1 MQIRT
6 YDFVVDRDENANF
19 HTSKPSLYRTTVAH
33 SGTVLFDPES
43 ETVVYDMVAPED
55 PSLRS
60 YFLSET
66 RMISCG
72 SNHKGIV
79 VWSATGNTAPDKFHT
94 THDAITS
101 CHFSYDDRICI
112 MGTQVRGWILTGLNH
127 LIETESRRWVLY
139 FLPSTCPPT
148 GWQHCRV

>member
-1 MQIRT
+1 LISLSLLQLRI
-6 YDFVVDRDENANF
+6 YDFVVDRDESANF
-19 HTSKPSLYRTTVAH
+19 PVAKPNLYRTTVAH

-43 ETVVYDMVAPED
+43 ETVVFDMVPPED

-72 SNHKGIV
+72 TNHRGLM

-101 CHFSYDDRICI
+101 CHFSYDDRICV
-112 MGTQVRGWILTGLNH
+112 MGTQV
-127 LIETESRRWVLY
+127 
-139 FLPSTCPPT
+139 C
-148 GWQHCRV
+148 